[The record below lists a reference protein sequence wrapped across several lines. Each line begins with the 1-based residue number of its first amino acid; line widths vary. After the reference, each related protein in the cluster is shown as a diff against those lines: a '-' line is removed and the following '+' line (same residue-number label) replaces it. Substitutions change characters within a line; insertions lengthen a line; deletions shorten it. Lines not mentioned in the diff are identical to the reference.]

1 MIHMAL
7 RFLANDTVRDN
18 LPLPDNDL
26 PRPPPSP
33 FFTFQMPPP
42 SIAGRQIKR
51 LRSTTPS
58 SYNPFMVSLKQFPT
72 VSLYASPSISKR
84 EDLEESLPSSN
95 HLGSVVLKLEEER
108 VIDNEMDVDPATSLE
123 RSPIEDED
131 DIFSD

>member
-7 RFLANDTVRDN
+7 RFLANDTVRDI

-58 SYNPFMVSLKQFPT
+58 SYNPFLVSLKQFPT

-84 EDLEESLPSSN
+84 EDLEESLPSSD